1 MGVTLKAR
9 APSARD
15 APVRGG
21 TRGRLCPELTAERRE
36 QLSTAY
42 GDGDVPGRR
51 AHGSGAA
58 AVHAAS
64 PSQRL
69 VQTEKV
75 TRTQSGWG
83 RGGSGQRNP
92 M

>member
-9 APSARD
+9 D
-15 APVRGG
+15 APVPR
-21 TRGRLCPELTAERRE
+21 RHPRPPLPKRTAERRE
-36 QLSTAY
+36 QLSTAH

-51 AHGSGAA
+51 EHGSGAA

-64 PSQRL
+64 PRSRRL

>member
-1 MGVTLKAR
+1 MGVTLK
-9 APSARD
+9 ARD

-21 TRGRLCPELTAERRE
+21 TRGRLCPERTAERRE
-36 QLSTAY
+36 QLSTAHGD

-64 PSQRL
+64 PRSRRL

-75 TRTQSGWG
+75 TRTQSG
-83 RGGSGQRNP
+83 
-92 M
+92 